1 MKAVRTARGK
11 IIDMGGL
18 QTKYE
23 KTRAVSNVPVNA
35 RGDIIDSRGD
45 VKVNREK
52 ISKEFY
58 KDTVLGVEE
67 QVSIKEDAVE
77 PVNIPET
84 PEVIQ
89 QDPAPQPAGPETQI
103 EELNRRQRTRKDGTK
118 YWEIEY
124 SDGSI
129 QTLESE

>member
-67 QVSIKEDAVE
+67 QVSIKEDKIE

-84 PEVIQ
+84 PEVMQ
-89 QDPAPQPAGPETQI
+89 TEPVSQTVESETQI
-103 EELNRRQRTRKDGTK
+103 EELSRRQRTRKDGTK

-124 SDGSI
+124 TDGSI